1 MIQLETMYHQIQTHV
16 LKKLHQLDIP
26 SQVYKNSD
34 QIALQHNEI
43 DSEEVS
49 INLEENSWLQ
59 QHDTNHKNLYA
70 PDTSTTI
77 NQQLF
82 PHIEQY

>member
-1 MIQLETMYHQIQTHV
+1 MYHQIQTHV

-49 INLEENSWLQ
+49 INLEENS
-59 QHDTNHKNLYA
+59 
-70 PDTSTTI
+70 
-77 NQQLF
+77 
-82 PHIEQY
+82 